1 MNGGSLWHLMEVKI
15 KMENELYHYGILGMK
30 WGVRRSRPSS
40 SGSTN
45 RSRKKQTIDPSYK
58 KAHTKKKLKYMS
70 DDELREI
77 NKRLN
82 MEKNYKDLTRTKGKG
97 KKVVDA
103 FVGTAGTIAAVMGA
117 YGTYKKY
124 GGKLLNKI
132 GNMKV

>member
-1 MNGGSLWHLMEVKI
+1 
-15 KMENELYHYGILGMK
+15 MENELYHYGVLGMK
-30 WGVRRSRPSS
+30 WGVRRSYST
-40 SGSTN
+40 SGGYKK
-45 RSRKKQTIDPSYK
+45 RSKKSKPIIDPSYK

-70 DDELREI
+70 DDELREV

-82 MEKNYKDLTRTKGKG
+82 LEKNYRDLTRTKKKG
-97 KKVVDA
+97 KAVVDA